1 MSGSD
6 AAERYLGSALI
17 RGPRQVD
24 FCQLLAGTFAEVLL
38 NTEFCVFTQTKKENA
53 KEKSCYVL

>member
-17 RGPRQVD
+17 RGLRQVD
-24 FCQLLAGTFAEVLL
+24 FCPLLAGTFAEVLL
-38 NTEFCVFTQTKKENA
+38 NAEFCVFRQKNKNA
-53 KEKSCYVL
+53 KEKSCCVL